1 MVECP
6 FEGKSGEF
14 TINRNVN
21 KAMMAYANMRDSGT
35 DYTVNIVRID

>member
-14 TINRNVN
+14 TININ